1 MSANGYIFLF
11 YTHYPLILCTP
22 FYTLYNPLILSTTL
36 LYRKNL
42 NPSNNWVYLLLSL
55 LSVGR
60 LNLFREE
67 RKWTANLRGGLDG
80 SYLCMSGVNE
90 HPRGELYTLP
100 WSGRSKG
107 IDLGVRYSKSES
119 ETNEGRHLPA
129 RLGVVPCI
137 VHQNHI
143 LLKTGGPG
151 RFLLVYEHGE

>member
-1 MSANGYIFLF
+1 MSAMATFFLF

-67 RKWTANLRGGLDG
+67 RKWTANLREGLDG

-90 HPRGELYTLP
+90 HPRGSYTPCL
-100 WSGRSKG
+100 GQAGQKE

-119 ETNEGRHLPA
+119 ETHRGGTSQHGSA
-129 RLGVVPCI
+129 VVHCTPKP
-137 VHQNHI
+137 H
-143 LLKTGGPG
+143 P
-151 RFLLVYEHGE
+151 F